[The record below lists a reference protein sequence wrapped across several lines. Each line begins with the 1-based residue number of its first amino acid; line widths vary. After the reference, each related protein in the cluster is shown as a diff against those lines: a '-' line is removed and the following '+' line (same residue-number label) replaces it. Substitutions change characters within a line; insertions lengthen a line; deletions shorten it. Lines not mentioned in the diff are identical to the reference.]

1 MTNAAP
7 LTASGDTLNETASD
21 DAFRLRFERVG
32 LTFAD
37 GTQVLR
43 DVNLDI
49 RPGEFVSVIGP
60 SGCGKSTLLRLAS
73 GLLETTVGTVACDRS
88 DIGFVFQD
96 PTLLPWR
103 TVLANVQLFA
113 ELHGM
118 SRTERRSRAAETL
131 ALVGLEGHESKF
143 PKALSGGMRS
153 RVSLA
158 RSLMLHPSLFL
169 FDEPFAAIDEI
180 YRARLNDQLMQLF
193 ISERFAAVFVT
204 HSITEAC
211 FLASRVVVMTH
222 RPATVLEQVDVPFPY
237 PRTDDVRFDPEFV
250 GITKRI
256 SELLRDSHR
265 SVAGDEPLVA

>member
-1 MTNAAP
+1 MTGVTP
-7 LTASGDTLNETASD
+7 LTAPDNNVNEANQD
-21 DAFRLRFERVG
+21 DGIRLRFERVG
-32 LTFAD
+32 LRFPD
-37 GTQVLR
+37 GTDVLR
-43 DVNLDI
+43 DVSLDI
-49 RPGEFVSVIGP
+49 RAGEFVSVIGP

-73 GLLETTVGTVACDRS
+73 GLLEASVGNVACDRS

-118 SRTERRSRAAETL
+118 SRQERRQRAAEAL

-180 YRARLNDQLMQLF
+180 YRARLNDELMQLF
-193 ISERFAAVFVT
+193 VMERFAAVFVT

-211 FLASRVVVMTH
+211 YLASKVVVMTN
-222 RPATVLEQVDVPFPY
+222 RPATVFEQVEVPFPY
-237 PRTDDVRFDPEFV
+237 PRTDDVRFNPQFV
-250 GITKRI
+250 EITKHI
-256 SELLRDSHR
+256 SELLREGHGGPAPDR
-265 SVAGDEPLVA
+265 REEN